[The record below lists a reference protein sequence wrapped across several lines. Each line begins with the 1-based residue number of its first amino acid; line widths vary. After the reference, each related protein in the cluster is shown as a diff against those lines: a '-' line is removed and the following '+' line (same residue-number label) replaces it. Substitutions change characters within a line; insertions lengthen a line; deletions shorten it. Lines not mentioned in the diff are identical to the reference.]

1 MDSSA
6 RARADEVCT
15 GANFIA
21 ATPQGRLYATD
32 GMGKAIVALEPDP
45 EDGELR
51 LINKQSCAEIHDF
64 PCHIDF
70 TKDGRWALTAAYMDG
85 TVAVWPID
93 PATGELGACT
103 DTKKQCLRDPNPSLA
118 DRQEQKEQELQVD
131 PVINVMGSTAGA
143 GSGEFHTYR
152 GYRTKEM
159 ARLADFEKE
168 AKIEA
173 EQKKWEASRAEAE
186 AEAEAKHAK
195 GASKRN
201 KKKEKRKAA
210 VEAEREKRAAKR
222 VAGGGAAEGSG
233 VW

>member
-1 MDSSA
+1 MNLNLAPLSQA
-6 RARADEVCT
+6 RALDLSS
-15 GANFIA
+15 
-21 ATPQGRLYATD
+21 RL
-32 GMGKAIVALEPDP
+32 GI
-45 EDGELR
+45 ELDAR
-51 LINKQSCAEIHDF
+51 QNGLSVEE
-64 PCHIDF
+64 
-70 TKDGRWALTAAYMDG
+70 
-85 TVAVWPID
+85 TV
-93 PATGELGACT
+93 
-103 DTKKQCLRDPNPSLA
+103 
-118 DRQEQKEQELQVD
+118 
-131 PVINVMGSTAGA
+131 NVMGSTAGA